1 MAGEPQRNEN
11 KTGRICTKPEDS
23 LLSLSD
29 VCSIE
34 EANVHIVD
42 ESRGVCMSN
51 VSLLYCTTMTFTIQC
66 AVDGANVL
74 NTL

>member
-1 MAGEPQRNEN
+1 MRTRLEGSVQLGNLRTPS
-11 KTGRICTKPEDS
+11 CHS
-23 LLSLSD
+23 L
-29 VCSIE
+29 VF
-34 EANVHIVD
+34 ANVHIVD

-66 AVDGANVL
+66 AVDVANVL